1 MDVKKKSI
9 EFDEKISCL
18 QNQFDNFSDLK
29 KTIHPESEAL
39 KIAGLYFLIGVLWIL
54 LSDRILGILITDT
67 DMIKEFQ
74 LYKGWVYVGI
84 TGLIFYR
91 IIKRRISL
99 YSEAIH
105 RAFKS
110 YEELNALHEEL
121 IATDEEMLQQY
132 DEIGKH
138 RDALMVSNQRY
149 SLVVEGAN
157 DGLWDWDLINET
169 YFFSLKHKGV
179 FGYAPEEL
187 ENTFEAWKS
196 LFHPEDLKEALEKV
210 AAYLENPKEG
220 IYENIYRIRCK
231 NGEYRWILSRGK
243 AVWEDGKA
251 IRIAGSHTD
260 ITEQQNLQNKLHTMA
275 YYDTLTGLYNKEM
288 LKEEM
293 EKLLREAE
301 IEKKKMALI
310 YLDIDNFKHINDILG
325 HEIGDKMI
333 TYIANILSHQVK
345 APNLVARLGGDE
357 FAVVLGEIKTIEDVL
372 QEIEKFSSYLR
383 RPWNLNKQEFFI
395 STSIGVALYPD
406 HGKTLATLMQN
417 ADTAMFHIKENGRDG
432 VGIYAPYMT
441 EKTLDY
447 IQMSSQLR
455 YGIHNEEFT
464 VYYQPQIDLKTNEV
478 IGTEALIRWLHPKK
492 GFIPPNDFIPF
503 AETTGYITEIEKWV
517 FKTVVEQ
524 KVKWQKEG
532 YDNFKVS
539 VNLSSKML
547 THPQLLA
554 YIKKILDEYNISGD
568 HIEMEVTETAIID
581 NLEKA
586 TDVLKQLK
594 ELNIT
599 IALDDFGTGYSS
611 LTYLQKLPIDILKI
625 DRDFIK
631 NIQDINDE
639 AHILKLVI
647 DLAHSLGLKVVAE
660 GVETEAQ
667 LDYLR
672 KNHCDIVQGYYFSKP
687 LPEADI
693 KTFLENRKT
702 CL

>member
-1 MDVKKKSI
+1 
-9 EFDEKISCL
+9 
-18 QNQFDNFSDLK
+18 
-29 KTIHPESEAL
+29 
-39 KIAGLYFLIGVLWIL
+39 
-54 LSDRILGILITDT
+54 
-67 DMIKEFQ
+67 
-74 LYKGWVYVGI
+74 
-84 TGLIFYR
+84 
-91 IIKRRISL
+91 
-99 YSEAIH
+99 
-105 RAFKS
+105 
-110 YEELNALHEEL
+110 
-121 IATDEEMLQQY
+121 
-132 DEIGKH
+132 
-138 RDALMVSNQRY
+138 
-149 SLVVEGAN
+149 
-157 DGLWDWDLINET
+157 
-169 YFFSLKHKGV
+169 
-179 FGYAPEEL
+179 
-187 ENTFEAWKS
+187 
-196 LFHPEDLKEALEKV
+196 
-210 AAYLENPKEG
+210 
-220 IYENIYRIRCK
+220 
-231 NGEYRWILSRGK
+231 
-243 AVWEDGKA
+243 
-251 IRIAGSHTD
+251 
-260 ITEQQNLQNKLHTMA
+260 
-275 YYDTLTGLYNKEM
+275 
-288 LKEEM
+288 
-293 EKLLREAE
+293 
-301 IEKKKMALI
+301 
-310 YLDIDNFKHINDILG
+310 
-325 HEIGDKMI
+325 
-333 TYIANILSHQVK
+333 
-345 APNLVARLGGDE
+345 
-357 FAVVLGEIKTIEDVL
+357 
-372 QEIEKFSSYLR
+372 
-383 RPWNLNKQEFFI
+383 
-395 STSIGVALYPD
+395 
-406 HGKTLATLMQN
+406 
-417 ADTAMFHIKENGRDG
+417 
-432 VGIYAPYMT
+432 MT

-524 KVKWQKEG
+524 KVKWHKEG

-568 HIEMEVTETAIID
+568 YIEMEVTETAIID